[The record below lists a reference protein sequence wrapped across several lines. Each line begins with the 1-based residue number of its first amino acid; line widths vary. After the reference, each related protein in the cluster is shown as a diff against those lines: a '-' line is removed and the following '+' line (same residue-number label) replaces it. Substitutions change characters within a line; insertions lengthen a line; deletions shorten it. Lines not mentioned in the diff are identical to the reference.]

1 MDEEE
6 DEKYHQAF
14 KEAIQRAVEK
24 RGLIETQNQEEEKK
38 QHQEKTEKML
48 QNGLGYTE
56 MVMGLGES

>member
-24 RGLIETQNQEEEKK
+24 RGLIET
-38 QHQEKTEKML
+38 
-48 QNGLGYTE
+48 
-56 MVMGLGES
+56 